1 MSIEDT
7 ISQALDPL
15 VDQRVYRD
23 NARFSTP
30 RPYITFQQVGG
41 EPVDYMAGAVPDLDN
56 GRFQINVW
64 ADDRDTAAAI
74 GRAARAALVG
84 STAMRATTASGMVA
98 TWLDGTGLYGTRQDF
113 SIWFN
118 PA

>member
-1 MSIEDT
+1 MSIEDV
-7 ISQALDPL
+7 ISQTLDPL
-15 VDQRVYRD
+15 VQQRVYRD

-30 RPYITFQQVGG
+30 RPYIVFQQVGG
-41 EPVDYMAGAVPDLDN
+41 APVDYVEGTVPDLDN

-74 GRAARAALVG
+74 GRAARAAMVS
-84 STAMRATTASGMVA
+84 STAMRATTAGGMVA

-113 SIWFN
+113 SIWF
-118 PA
+118 PQT